1 MAVATN
7 SIGLITKYSPEYF
20 DKVYKQE
27 AVTSVFDA
35 NRESVKF
42 TGAKTVKIGKL
53 QLGGLG
59 NYFRNNDQVTNEAG
73 DQAFYGSAGFGY
85 QRSQMH
91 YAWEEFTLN
100 QDRAAAFPIEYFDDE
115 EAGGEVVGR
124 VVTEVSRT
132 VIVPEVD
139 AYALST
145 IAEKALGT
153 ATDYLDADSKPA
165 PLAALNAAFEYF
177 ENNEVPAEDQ
187 VIFASPAFMKD
198 LRQTGEVTR
207 FLGEEVRDRGVNY
220 KITTYEGRD
229 IITVSPRRLHTGFHA
244 YEGGYE
250 FVGGK
255 EINFLACAKSA
266 IYHVVKYEKVRVISG
281 DMNLA
286 ANGFDGYTV
295 YARIYHDVFVP
306 DNKRVAIYVNTAGN
320 EAAETKVELHVAL
333 DANKKVKSI
342 TTVPGDVL
350 CFVASGTAAAG
361 SLTDPVILHIGD
373 VPTEDTKYY
382 VIDSNKKIIGDA
394 AGVVLNP
401 KG

>member
-27 AVTSVFDA
+27 AVTSVFDV

-59 NYFRNNDQVTNEAG
+59 NYYRNNDQVPNVAG
-73 DQAFYGSAGFGY
+73 SQSFYGSAGFGY
-85 QRSQMH
+85 QRSQMN
-91 YAWEEFTLN
+91 YAWEEFTLT

-153 ATDYLDADSKPA
+153 ATGYGEK
-165 PLAALNAAFEYF
+165 PLAAINAAFEYF

-229 IITVSPRRLHTGFHA
+229 IITVSPRRLHTGFKA
-244 YEGGYE
+244 LEGGYT
-250 FVGGK
+250 FDGGAP
-255 EINFLACAKSA
+255 INFLACAKSA
-266 IYHVVKYEKVRVISG
+266 IYHVVKYEKVKVISG

-306 DNKRVAIYVNTAGN
+306 DNKRYAIYVNLGTGAKANVTLDIKIDSGKKITAINVEPADILCSVVTGTKADGKVTSPVKAKVGDTVAQ
-320 EAAETKVELHVAL
+320 AA
-333 DANKKVKSI
+333 
-342 TTVPGDVL
+342 
-350 CFVASGTAAAG
+350 
-361 SLTDPVILHIGD
+361 
-373 VPTEDTKYY
+373 KYY
-382 VIDSNKKIIGDA
+382 AVNANNEIMSNE
-394 AGVVLNP
+394 VEPNP
-401 KG
+401 ASK

>member
-35 NRESVKF
+35 NKESIKF

-59 NYFRNNDQVTNEAG
+59 NYYRNNDQVSNKVKDG
-73 DQAFYGSAGFGY
+73 VSFYGSAGFGY
-85 QRSQMH
+85 QRSALN

-139 AYALST
+139 AYTLST
-145 IAEKALGT
+145 IAEAGIEAGGKATGYN
-153 ATDYLDADSKPA
+153 DK
-165 PLAALNAAFEYF
+165 PLAAINAAFEYF
-177 ENNEVPAEDQ
+177 DNNEVPAEDQ
-187 VIFASPAFMKD
+187 VIFASPAFMKA
-198 LRQTGEVTR
+198 LRETDEIKR

-220 KITTYEGRD
+220 KITSYEGRD
-229 IITVSPRRLHTGFHA
+229 IITVSPRRLHTGFKA
-244 YEGGYE
+244 FEDGYD
-250 FVGGK
+250 FSGAGAAP
-255 EINFLACAKSA
+255 INFLACAKSA
-266 IYHVVKYEKVRVISG
+266 IYHVVKYEKVKVVSG

-295 YARIYHDVFVP
+295 YARIYYDVFIP
-306 DNKRVAIYVNTAGN
+306 DNKKVAIYVNVGS
-320 EAAETKVELHVAL
+320 EATKAMAEFHVDLAATTNKVTK
-333 DANKKVKSI
+333 I
-342 TTVPGDVL
+342 TITPGDVL
-350 CFVASGTAAAG
+350 GFVATGTLSGT
-361 SLTDPVILHIGD
+361 SLTSATILNVGD
-373 VPTEDTKYY
+373 VPTKSAKYY
-382 VIDSNKKIIGDA
+382 VIDSNKRVISDL
-394 AGVVLNP
+394 AGTVLVSA
-401 KG
+401 

>member
-42 TGAKTVKIGKL
+42 MGAKTVKIGKL

-59 NYFRNNDQVTNEAG
+59 NYYRNNDQVSNKAG

-85 QRSQMH
+85 QRSALN

-153 ATDYLDADSKPA
+153 ATGSFTGANAK
-165 PLAALNAAFEYF
+165 PLAAINAAFEYF

-187 VIFASPAFMKD
+187 VIFASPAFMKA
-198 LRQTGEVTR
+198 LRETDEVKR

-266 IYHVVKYEKVRVISG
+266 IYHVVKYEKVKIISG

-306 DNKRVAIYVNTAGN
+306 DNKRVAIYVNTAES

-342 TTVPGDVL
+342 TTIPGDVL
-350 CFVASGTAAAG
+350 CFVASGTAASG
-361 SLTDPVILHIGD
+361 SLTSPVILHVGD

>member
-59 NYFRNNDQVTNEAG
+59 NYYRNNDQVTNKAG

-85 QRSQMH
+85 QRSALN

-153 ATDYLDADSKPA
+153 ATGYLDADSKPA
-165 PLAALNAAFEYF
+165 PLAAINAAFEYF

-187 VIFASPAFMKD
+187 VIFASPAFMKE
-198 LRQTGEVTR
+198 LRQTKEVTR

-266 IYHVVKYEKVRVISG
+266 IYHVVKYEKVKVISG

-306 DNKRVAIYVNTAGN
+306 DNKRVAIYVNTAGP

-361 SLTDPVILHIGD
+361 SLTNPVILHIGD

>member
-35 NRESVKF
+35 NKESIKF

-59 NYFRNNDQVTNEAG
+59 NYYRNNDQVANKAG

-85 QRSQMH
+85 QRSALN
-91 YAWEEFTLN
+91 YVWEEFTLD

-115 EAGGEVVGR
+115 EAGDEVVGR

-139 AYALST
+139 AYALSR
-145 IAEKALGT
+145 IAEAGIEAGGKATG
-153 ATDYLDADSKPA
+153 YSNA

-187 VIFASPAFMKD
+187 VIFASPTFMKA
-198 LRQTGEVTR
+198 LRETQEVQR

-229 IITVSPRRLHTGFHA
+229 IITVSPRRLHTGFVS
-244 YEGGYE
+244 YEGGYD
-250 FVGGK
+250 FSGAGAAP
-255 EINFLACAKSA
+255 INFLACAKSA
-266 IYHVVKYEKVRVISG
+266 IYHVVKYEKVKIISG
-281 DMNLA
+281 DLNLA

-295 YARIYHDVFVP
+295 YARIYHGVLIP
-306 DNKRVAIYVNTAGN
+306 DNKKVAIYVNIGSAASTALVDFHVDL
-320 EAAETKVELHVAL
+320 EATT
-333 DANKKVKSI
+333 NKVKKI
-342 TTVPGDVL
+342 TINPGDVL
-350 CFVASGTAAAG
+350 GFVATGTPSGKTLGG
-361 SLTDPVILHIGD
+361 SVVILKEGD
-373 VPTEDTKYY
+373 VPTKSAKYY
-382 VIDSNKKIIGDA
+382 VIDSNKRIISDP
-394 AGVVLNP
+394 AGVVLVS
-401 KG
+401 G

>member
-59 NYFRNNDQVTNEAG
+59 NYYRNNDQVPNVAG
-73 DQAFYGSAGFGY
+73 SQTFYGSAGFGY
-85 QRSQMH
+85 QKSQMN
-91 YAWEEFTLN
+91 YAWEEFTLT

-132 VIVPEVD
+132 VIVPEID

-145 IAEKALGT
+145 IAGKALGT
-153 ATDYLDADSKPA
+153 ATGYAEK
-165 PLAALNAAFEYF
+165 PLAAINAAFEYF

-198 LRQTGEVTR
+198 LRQTTEVTR

-306 DNKRVAIYVNTAGN
+306 DNKRVAIYVNTAES

-342 TTVPGDVL
+342 TTIPGDVL
-350 CFVASGTAAAG
+350 CFVATGTATAG
-361 SLTDPVILHIGD
+361 VLGGATFAILHVGD
-373 VPTEDTKYY
+373 VPTEDSKYY

>member
-59 NYFRNNDQVTNEAG
+59 NYYRNNDQVPNVAG
-73 DQAFYGSAGFGY
+73 SQAFYGSAGFGY
-85 QRSQMH
+85 QRSQMN
-91 YAWEEFTLN
+91 YAWEEFTLT

-153 ATDYLDADSKPA
+153 ATGYAEK
-165 PLAALNAAFEYF
+165 PLAAINAAFEYF

-207 FLGEEVRDRGVNY
+207 FLGEEVRDRNVNY

-229 IITVSPRRLHTGFHA
+229 IITVSPRRLHTGFKA
-244 YEGGYE
+244 LEGGYTFE
-250 FVGGK
+250 GGAP
-255 EINFLACAKSA
+255 INFLACAKSA
-266 IYHVVKYEKVRVISG
+266 IYHVVKYEKVKVISG

-306 DNKRVAIYVNTAGN
+306 DNKRYAIYVNLGTGAKANVTLDIKIDSGKKITAINVEPADILCSVVTGTKAN
-320 EAAETKVELHVAL
+320 GKVTSPVKAKVGDTVAQAA
-333 DANKKVKSI
+333 
-342 TTVPGDVL
+342 
-350 CFVASGTAAAG
+350 
-361 SLTDPVILHIGD
+361 
-373 VPTEDTKYY
+373 KYY
-382 VIDSNKKIIGDA
+382 AVNANNEIMSNEVEPNP
-394 AGVVLNP
+394 AG
-401 KG
+401 K

>member
-1 MAVATN
+1 MAVAIN

-59 NYFRNNDQVTNEAG
+59 NYYRNNDQVPNVAG
-73 DQAFYGSAGFGY
+73 SQSFYGSAGFGY
-85 QRSQMH
+85 QRSQMN
-91 YAWEEFTLN
+91 YAWEEFTLT

-153 ATDYLDADSKPA
+153 ATGYLDADSKPA

-187 VIFASPAFMKD
+187 VIFASPAFMKE
-198 LRQTGEVTR
+198 LRQTKEVTR

-229 IITVSPRRLHTGFHA
+229 IITVSPRRLHTGFKA
-244 YEGGYE
+244 LEGGYTFE
-250 FVGGK
+250 GGAP
-255 EINFLACAKSA
+255 INFLACAKSA
-266 IYHVVKYEKVRVISG
+266 IYHVVKYEKVKVISG

-306 DNKRVAIYVNTAGN
+306 DNKRYAIYVNLGTGAKANVTLDIKIDSGKKITAINVEPADILCSVVTGTKAN
-320 EAAETKVELHVAL
+320 GKVTSPVKAKVGDTVAQAA
-333 DANKKVKSI
+333 
-342 TTVPGDVL
+342 
-350 CFVASGTAAAG
+350 
-361 SLTDPVILHIGD
+361 
-373 VPTEDTKYY
+373 KYY
-382 VIDSNKKIIGDA
+382 AVNANNEIMSNE
-394 AGVVLNP
+394 VEPNP
-401 KG
+401 ASR

>member
-59 NYFRNNDQVTNEAG
+59 NYYRNNDQVPNVAG
-73 DQAFYGSAGFGY
+73 SQSFYGSAGFGY
-85 QRSQMH
+85 QRSQMN
-91 YAWEEFTLN
+91 YAWEEFTLT

-153 ATDYLDADSKPA
+153 ATGYLDKDGNPA
-165 PLAALNAAFEYF
+165 PLSAINAAFEYF

-187 VIFASPAFMKD
+187 VIFASPAFMKE
-198 LRQTGEVTR
+198 LRQTKEVQR
-207 FLGEEVRDRGVNY
+207 FLGEEVRDRKVNY

-229 IITVSPRRLHTGFHA
+229 IITVSPRRLHTGFKA
-244 YEGGYE
+244 LEGGYTFE
-250 FVGGK
+250 GGK
-255 EINFLACAKSA
+255 PINFLACAKSA
-266 IYHVVKYEKVRVISG
+266 IYHVVKYEKVKVISG

-306 DNKRVAIYVNTAGN
+306 DNKRYAIYVNLGTDAKANVTLDIKTDSKHNITAISTEPADILCSVVTGTNTNGKVTTPVKAKVGDTVTQGAKYYAVNANNEVMSN
-320 EAAETKVELHVAL
+320 EA
-333 DANKKVKSI
+333 D
-342 TTVPGDVL
+342 P
-350 CFVASGTAAAG
+350 FPAG
-361 SLTDPVILHIGD
+361 
-373 VPTEDTKYY
+373 K
-382 VIDSNKKIIGDA
+382 
-394 AGVVLNP
+394 
-401 KG
+401 

>member
-59 NYFRNNDQVTNEAG
+59 NYYRNNDQVPNVAG
-73 DQAFYGSAGFGY
+73 SQSFYGSAGFGY
-85 QRSQMH
+85 QRSQMN
-91 YAWEEFTLN
+91 YAWEEFTLT

-145 IAEKALGT
+145 IAEKALGS
-153 ATDYLDADSKPA
+153 ATGYDEK
-165 PLAALNAAFEYF
+165 PLAAINAAFEYF

-207 FLGEEVRDRGVNY
+207 FLGEEVRDREVNY

-229 IITVSPRRLHTGFHA
+229 IITVSPRRLHTGFKA
-244 YEGGYE
+244 LEGGYT
-250 FVGGK
+250 FDGGAP
-255 EINFLACAKSA
+255 INFLACAKSA
-266 IYHVVKYEKVRVISG
+266 IYHVVKYEKVKVISG

-306 DNKRVAIYVNTAGN
+306 DNKRYAIYVNLGTGAKANVTLDIKIDSDNKITAINVEPADILCSVVTGTKADGKVTLPVKAKVGDTVDQ
-320 EAAETKVELHVAL
+320 AA
-333 DANKKVKSI
+333 
-342 TTVPGDVL
+342 
-350 CFVASGTAAAG
+350 
-361 SLTDPVILHIGD
+361 
-373 VPTEDTKYY
+373 KYY
-382 VIDSNKKIIGDA
+382 AVNANNEIMSNEVEPNP
-394 AGVVLNP
+394 AG
-401 KG
+401 K

>member
-1 MAVATN
+1 MAVAIN

-53 QLGGLG
+53 QLGGLA
-59 NYFRNNDQVTNEAG
+59 NYYRNHDQVPNVAG
-73 DQAFYGSAGFGY
+73 SQSFYGSAGFGY
-85 QRSQMH
+85 QRSQMN
-91 YAWEEFTLN
+91 YAWEEFTLT

-153 ATDYLDADSKPA
+153 ATGYQEPGKDPK
-165 PLAALNAAFEYF
+165 PLAAINAAFEYF

-229 IITVSPRRLHTGFHA
+229 IITVSPRRLHTGFKA
-244 YEGGYE
+244 LEGGYTFE
-250 FVGGK
+250 GGAP
-255 EINFLACAKSA
+255 INFLACAKSA
-266 IYHVVKYEKVRVISG
+266 IYHVVKYEKVKVISG

-306 DNKRVAIYVNTAGN
+306 DNKRYAIYVNLGTGAKANVTLDIKTDSHHKITAISTEPADILCSVVTGTKENGKVTSPVKAKVDDTVTQGAKYYAVNANNEIMSN
-320 EAAETKVELHVAL
+320 EA
-333 DANKKVKSI
+333 D
-342 TTVPGDVL
+342 P
-350 CFVASGTAAAG
+350 FPAG
-361 SLTDPVILHIGD
+361 
-373 VPTEDTKYY
+373 K
-382 VIDSNKKIIGDA
+382 
-394 AGVVLNP
+394 
-401 KG
+401 

>member
-59 NYFRNNDQVTNEAG
+59 NYYRNNDQVPNVAG
-73 DQAFYGSAGFGY
+73 SQSFYGSAGFGY
-85 QRSQMH
+85 QRSQMN
-91 YAWEEFTLN
+91 YAWEEFTLT

-145 IAEKALGT
+145 IAGKALGS
-153 ATDYLDADSKPA
+153 ATGDFSGADVK
-165 PLAALNAAFEYF
+165 PLAAINAAFEYF

-187 VIFASPAFMKD
+187 VIFASPAFMKA
-198 LRQTGEVTR
+198 LRSTGEVTR

-229 IITVSPRRLHTGFHA
+229 IITVSPRRLHTGFKA
-244 YEGGYE
+244 LEGGYTFE
-250 FVGGK
+250 GGAP
-255 EINFLACAKSA
+255 INFLACAKSA
-266 IYHVVKYEKVRVISG
+266 IYHVVKYEKVKVISG

-306 DNKRVAIYVNTAGN
+306 DNKRYAIYVNLGTGAKANVTLDIKTDSSHKIIAISTEPADILCSVVTGTKADGKVTSPVKAKVGDTVAQ
-320 EAAETKVELHVAL
+320 AA
-333 DANKKVKSI
+333 
-342 TTVPGDVL
+342 
-350 CFVASGTAAAG
+350 
-361 SLTDPVILHIGD
+361 
-373 VPTEDTKYY
+373 KYY
-382 VIDSNKKIIGDA
+382 AVNANNEIMSNE
-394 AGVVLNP
+394 VEPNP
-401 KG
+401 ASK

>member
-59 NYFRNNDQVTNEAG
+59 NYYRNNDQVPNVAG
-73 DQAFYGSAGFGY
+73 SQSFYGSAGFGY
-85 QRSQMH
+85 QRSQMN
-91 YAWEEFTLN
+91 YAWEEFTLT

-145 IAEKALGT
+145 IAGKALGS
-153 ATDYLDADSKPA
+153 ATGDFSGADAK
-165 PLAALNAAFEYF
+165 PLAAINAAFEYF

-187 VIFASPAFMKD
+187 VIFASPAFMKA

-229 IITVSPRRLHTGFHA
+229 IITVSPRRLHTGFKA
-244 YEGGYE
+244 LEGGYTFE
-250 FVGGK
+250 GGAP
-255 EINFLACAKSA
+255 INFLACAKSA
-266 IYHVVKYEKVRVISG
+266 IYHVVKYEKVKVISG

-306 DNKRVAIYVNTAGN
+306 DNKRYAIYVNLGTGAKANVTLDIKTDSSHKITAINVEPADILCSVVTGTKAN
-320 EAAETKVELHVAL
+320 GKVTSPVKAKVGDTVAQAA
-333 DANKKVKSI
+333 
-342 TTVPGDVL
+342 
-350 CFVASGTAAAG
+350 
-361 SLTDPVILHIGD
+361 
-373 VPTEDTKYY
+373 KYY
-382 VIDSNKKIIGDA
+382 AVNANNEIMSNEVEPNP
-394 AGVVLNP
+394 AG
-401 KG
+401 K

>member
-35 NRESVKF
+35 NKESVKF

-59 NYFRNNDQVTNEAG
+59 NYYRNNDQVTNKAG

-85 QRSQMH
+85 QRSALN

-153 ATDYLDADSKPA
+153 ATGYLDADSKPA

-187 VIFASPAFMKD
+187 VIFASPAFMKE
-198 LRQTGEVTR
+198 LRQTKEVTR

-266 IYHVVKYEKVRVISG
+266 IYHVVKYEKVKVISG

-306 DNKRVAIYVNTAGN
+306 DNKRVAIYVNTAGT

-361 SLTDPVILHIGD
+361 SLTNPVILHIGD